1 MQKYFIFFIADD
13 MFFKTRYK
21 EKVQKWTNWFFIKS
35 LCIKTFLNERKH
47 TNMHK
52 NCFIFTLEVFLIITH
67 RSQAPCKILNF
78 IIFTKVMILTLI
90 VFNTRKRKT
99 FGTISIGTIPLKLLD
114 KELAIG
120 QR

>member
-1 MQKYFIFFIADD
+1 MICFLKQGTKRKCRNGRIGFSSKVCVLKLFL
-13 MFFKTRYK
+13 MK
-21 EKVQKWTNWFFIKS
+21 ESIQT
-35 LCIKTFLNERKH
+35 CI
-47 TNMHK
+47 K

-67 RSQAPCKILNF
+67 RSQAPCKFLNF

-90 VFNTRKRKT
+90 VFNTMKRKT